1 MNSNAL
7 LIPKRIWLERH
18 VDSGACDACDVIVEM
33 EGGVYYTAPFVT
45 LPFLM
50 RQMQLSYE
58 VAKSLPDAPPVRYA
72 ALETPHVVIGEMNAE
87 AIEDAI
93 DNLLAL
99 GTFATIFTQV
109 SEDEEAE
116 SEAVVQTPPPPAKRA
131 TAEMAAVVVS
141 EVLMIE
147 PES

>member
-1 MNSNAL
+1 MNSTAL
-7 LIPKRIWLERH
+7 LIPKRISLERH

-45 LPFLM
+45 LPFLI

-72 ALETPHVVIGEMNAE
+72 ALETPHVVIGELTAE
-87 AIEDAI
+87 VIEDAI

-109 SEDEEAE
+109 SEDEET
-116 SEAVVQTPPPPAKRA
+116 EAASATPPPPAKRA
-131 TAEMAAVVVS
+131 TAEVAAVVFGQ
-141 EVLMIE
+141 VLIVD
-147 PES
+147 PET